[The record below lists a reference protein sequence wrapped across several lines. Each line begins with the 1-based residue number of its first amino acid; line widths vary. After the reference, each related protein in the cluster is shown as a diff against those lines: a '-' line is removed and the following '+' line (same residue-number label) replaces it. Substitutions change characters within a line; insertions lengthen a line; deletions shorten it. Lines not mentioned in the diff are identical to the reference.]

1 MGGDAHTVI
10 MRILFFTHY
19 FPPEGNAPATRV
31 FQMAR
36 RWVRAGHEVQV
47 ITGVPNV
54 PTGKPYAGYRNQL
67 YQVEVLEGIRVRR
80 VWTCLAPNKAVVRR
94 SLNYGSYFF
103 SALVA
108 GLCGPRPDII
118 VATSPQFLCGCA
130 GATLAKIRRIP
141 FVLEIRDLWPESIS
155 AVGAVQKKGVLR
167 ALERIER
174 ALYRSAARIVTV
186 GEGYRDRLIERG
198 VAPEKIAIIPNAPD
212 VSVFAPRTPDETL
225 RAEYGLIGRKIC
237 AYVGTIG
244 MASGLQVVVQA
255 AQQLKRANRNDWVFW
270 LVGDGAIREE
280 LERETRVHDL
290 TDYIRFAGLQPK
302 DRIPNF
308 LATADVCLVHLRRQ
322 PLFRS
327 VLPSKMLEAAAMA
340 KPIVLGVEG
349 YAADLLRRMGA
360 GIVIE
365 PENETQLLAAL
376 DRFASDPI
384 YSRRCG
390 ESGRS
395 YVLEHFNLDRL
406 ATVYESLLRDL
417 CAQAPSGT
425 EVKNP

>member
-1 MGGDAHTVI
+1 MDGDAHPLI
-10 MRILFFTHY
+10 MRILFLTHY

-31 FQMAR
+31 FEMAR
-36 RWVRAGHEVQV
+36 RWVRTGHQVHV

-54 PTGKPYAGYRNQL
+54 PTGKPYAGYRNRL
-67 YQVEVLEGIRVRR
+67 YQVEVLEGVRVRR
-80 VWTCLAPNKAVVRR
+80 VWTYLAPNKAVIRR
-94 SLNYGSYFF
+94 SLNYGSYFL
-103 SALVA
+103 SALAA
-108 GLCGPRPDII
+108 GLLRPRPDII

-130 GATLAKIRRIP
+130 GAVLAKARRIP
-141 FVLEIRDLWPESIS
+141 FVLEIRDLWPESIA
-155 AVGAVQKKGVLR
+155 AVGALQRKTILR
-167 ALERIER
+167 VLERIEH
-174 ALYRSAARIVTV
+174 ALYRAAARIVTV

-198 VAPEKIAIIPNAPD
+198 VAPEKIVIIPNAPD
-212 VSVFAPRTPDETL
+212 VRVFAPRPPDETL
-225 RAEYGLIGRKIC
+225 RTAYELTGRRVC

-244 MASGLQVVVQA
+244 MASGLKVIVRA
-255 AQQLKRANRNDWVFW
+255 AQQLKEANRNDWVFL

-280 LERETRVHDL
+280 LEREIRAQDL
-290 TDYIRFAGLQPK
+290 TDYIRFGGLQPK
-302 DRIPNF
+302 NRIPTF

-340 KPIVLGVEG
+340 KPIILGVEG
-349 YAADLLRRMGA
+349 YAADLLHRMGA

-376 DRFASDPI
+376 DRFASDPT

-395 YVLEHFNLDRL
+395 YVLEHFDLDRL
-406 ATVYESLLRDL
+406 ATAYESLLRDL